1 MNGWPAGSG
10 LPEAG
15 LFAIYRGVEY
25 RTSRILDR
33 PVVRL
38 YLTDRV
44 GAPIDPAD
52 VISRSRTD
60 DPRPWVEVPLTSVD
74 RLFDIGCRATWSGLE
89 VGVGT
94 HGPDDVTIY
103 HERHPSLAAGLGMIG
118 SQYEGFHL
126 EVPLSEVQ
134 EIVVSE
140 EELDLW
146 HRGLLRPWPRGTD
159 LPRVGLLALLRGREF
174 FAGIHPHNPI
184 VHLLM
189 SATDLG
195 AFSDPAEISRDKPR
209 SAAPRATV
217 ARRSVDRLFTRRID
231 ATWNGTPVG
240 VRPHDPR
247 TVTIYYD
254 ADPTV
259 HMVPGMA
266 GSRDTEIYN
275 YVTLSE
281 LRDIR
286 ITEKDIPLWH
296 AELEA
301 QPR

>member
-1 MNGWPAGSG
+1 MVPIAEIERYFSRGFRAQWYG
-10 LPEAG
+10 L
-15 LFAIYRGVEY
+15 
-25 RTSRILDR
+25 D
-33 PVVRL
+33 
-38 YLTDRV
+38 
-44 GAPIDPAD
+44 
-52 VISRSRTD
+52 
-60 DPRPWVEVPLTSVD
+60 
-74 RLFDIGCRATWSGLE
+74 
-89 VGVGT
+89 VGVDP

-103 HERHPSLAAGLGMIG
+103 YARDPSEAAARGMIG
-118 SQYEGFHL
+118 NQYDGFHL
-126 EVPLSEVQ
+126 EVPFSELQ
-134 EIVVSE
+134 DIVVWE
-140 EELDLW
+140 EERALWARDLL
-146 HRGLLRPWPRGTD
+146 HPWPAGAD

-189 SATDLG
+189 SATDLD

-217 ARRSVDRLFTRRID
+217 ARRSVDRLFTRRMD

-247 TVTIYYD
+247 GVTIYYD

-275 YVTLSE
+275 YVTLPE

-296 AELEA
+296 PELEA